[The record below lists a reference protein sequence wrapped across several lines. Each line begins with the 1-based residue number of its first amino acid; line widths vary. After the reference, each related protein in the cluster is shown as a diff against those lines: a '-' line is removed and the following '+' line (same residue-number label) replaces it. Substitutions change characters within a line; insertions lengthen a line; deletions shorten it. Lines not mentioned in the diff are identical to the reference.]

1 MKKIVF
7 LGPVHPFR
15 GGIAASSERLAQEF
29 VKLGNEVELHTFTL
43 QYPGILFPGK
53 TQFSSSESPKDL
65 RIKRT
70 HSSVNPISWYTAGKA
85 IKKLKPDLIICRF
98 WMPFMAPCF
107 GTIIKIAKANKQTKA
122 VAVIDNIIPHE
133 KRPGDKPLAQ
143 YFCNQIDAFVVMS
156 KSVEL
161 EIKPFLT
168 KQPVKY
174 IPLPIFDN
182 YGDPMD
188 KVEARKWLNISSDEK
203 IILFFGFIRDYKGLD
218 LLIKAMADD
227 RIKAAGIK
235 LVIAGEYYAN
245 QAMYEQL
252 IEELGV
258 GDQLILKT
266 DFIPDEEVKYYFSAA
281 DLVVQTYKTA
291 TQSAISQLAYHFEK
305 PMVVTNVG
313 GLPEIVQHGK
323 AGYVV
328 EVNPTAI
335 ADGIIQFYQEDREKE
350 FAEAVAIRKK
360 EFGWNT
366 MTEGIEELV
375 FSKV

>member
-15 GGIAASSERLAQEF
+15 GGIAASSERLAQEY
-29 VKLGNEVELHTFTL
+29 VSLGNEVELHTFTL
-43 QYPGILFPGK
+43 QYPAILFPGK
-53 TQFSSSESPKDL
+53 TQFSTSKAPAKL
-65 RIKRT
+65 TIKRT

-98 WMPFMAPCF
+98 WLPFMGPCF
-107 GTIIKIAKANKQTKA
+107 GTILKIAKSNKHTKA
-122 VAVIDNIIPHE
+122 VAVIDNIVPHE
-133 KRPGDKPLAQ
+133 KRPGDKQLAQ

-156 KSVEL
+156 KSVEV
-161 EIKPFLT
+161 EIKQFLSN
-168 KQPVKY
+168 QPVKY
-174 IPLPIFDN
+174 IPLPIYDN

-188 KVEARKWLNISSDEK
+188 KVAARKWLDISPTEK

-218 LLIKAMADD
+218 LLIKAMADK

-235 LVIAGEYYAN
+235 LVIAGEYYSN
-245 QAMYEQL
+245 QAAYEQL
-252 IEELGV
+252 IAELGV
-258 GDQLILKT
+258 ADQLILKT

-291 TQSAISQLAYHFEK
+291 TQSGISQLCYHFEK

-328 EVNPTAI
+328 EVDPTSI
-335 ADGIIQFYQEDREKE
+335 AEGILQFYSENREKD

-360 EFGWNT
+360 DFGWNT
-366 MTEGIEELV
+366 MTDGIEELV
-375 FSKV
+375 FS

>member
-7 LGPVHPFR
+7 LGPVHPYR

-29 VKLGNEVELHTFTL
+29 VHLGNEVELHTFTL

-53 TQFSSSESPKDL
+53 TQYSSSKAPASL
-65 RIKRT
+65 NIKRT

-98 WMPFMAPCF
+98 WLPFMAPCF
-107 GTIIKIAKANKQTKA
+107 GTIIKIAKSNQHTKA
-122 VAVIDNIIPHE
+122 VAIIDNIVPHE
-133 KRPGDKPLAQ
+133 KRPGDQSLAQ

-156 KSVEL
+156 KSVEI
-161 EIKPFLT
+161 EIKQFT
-168 KQPVKY
+168 KNQPVKY
-174 IPLPIFDN
+174 IPLPIYDN

-188 KVEARKWLNISSDEK
+188 KIEARKWLNISPTEK
-203 IILFFGFIRDYKGLD
+203 VILFFGFIRDYKGLD
-218 LLIKAMADD
+218 LLIKAIADE
-227 RIKAAGIK
+227 RVKAAGIK
-235 LVIAGEYYAN
+235 LVIAGEYYSN
-245 QAMYEQL
+245 QAAYEQL

-258 GDQLILKT
+258 ADQLILKT
-266 DFIPDEEVKYYFSAA
+266 EFIPDEEVKYYFSAA

-291 TQSAISQLAYHFEK
+291 TQSGISQLCYHFEK

-328 EVNPTAI
+328 EVDPTSI
-335 ADGIIQFYQEDREKE
+335 ADGILQFYREDREKE

-360 EFGWNT
+360 DFGWDT
-366 MTEGIEELV
+366 MTNGIEELV
-375 FSKV
+375 F